1 MDLKRSNSEKYDYS
15 IPVTRTV
22 DVTPATFLW
31 LEEDGSK
38 ILRLD
43 INDHHCI
50 QHTDHHFHFDVDVA
64 FTPKYVARCILA
76 KDSQEIKWDSWDN
89 RCPQWIL
96 DEVKALYT
104 NEEMVVYINNIT
116 DIRK

>member
-1 MDLKRSNSEKYDYS
+1 MDLQRNDIEEYQHSFPVKRT
-15 IPVTRTV
+15 I
-22 DVTPATFLW
+22 DVTPSNFLF

-43 INDHHCI
+43 IKEHTCI
-50 QHTDHHFHFDVDVA
+50 KHTDYQFSFDFDVA

-76 KDSQEIKWDSWDN
+76 KDSQEIVWDTWDN
-89 RCPQWIL
+89 SCPQWIL
-96 DEVKALYT
+96 DKVSAMYT
-104 NEEMVVYINNIT
+104 NQEMVEYINSIT